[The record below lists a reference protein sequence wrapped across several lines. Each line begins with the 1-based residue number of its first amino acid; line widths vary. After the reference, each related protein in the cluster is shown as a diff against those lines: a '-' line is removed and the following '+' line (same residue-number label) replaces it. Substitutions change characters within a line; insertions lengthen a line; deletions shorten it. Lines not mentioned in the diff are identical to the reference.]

1 MNKDIVIRKMIILQ
15 GMKMPKCCCECRFLD
30 DSGDY
35 PSCYALNGSS
45 RGYNFPIT
53 EKRFPECPL
62 IEVRYVTYESTKD
75 NLYLYQTNPFT

>member
-1 MNKDIVIRKMIILQ
+1 MNKDIIIRKMIILQ
-15 GMKMPKCCCECRFLD
+15 GMEMPRFCYECRFFD

-35 PSCYALNGSS
+35 PSCYALNGFS
-45 RGYNFPIT
+45 RGYNFPVG

-62 IEVRYVTYESTKD
+62 IEGRYVTYESAKD